1 MLVAKARKGEVM
13 MRAMRAESFTGYGGL
28 TLVEVPRPRRA
39 HGRVLVRITA
49 AGVTPLDHTIL
60 SGGHPRAA
68 APLILGNE
76 GAGVVEDPGD
86 SAFSEGARVM
96 FTGPYGVAEDGTYSE
111 WIAVRDEDLC
121 IIPDTIDD
129 AIAGGMPVAYLTA
142 QITLTQAGFEPGKT
156 VLAPAIGGAVGNAV
170 TQLARAQGAAK
181 AISTTTNPA
190 KAERARTLGFG
201 DVIDLSAESL
211 PDGVARLT
219 GGGGVDVVIDSV
231 GGALTGHALGTLALG
246 GVLTSLGYSAG
257 RQTTIDVTDLIWRR
271 ASMSGFSLFAQSH
284 ATKAAA
290 WAAILPLLT
299 SGRVKPL
306 VERAYKLDEAAEA
319 LRHLIEDRPFGRV
332 VLAA

>member
-1 MLVAKARKGEVM
+1 
-13 MRAMRAESFTGYGGL
+13 MRAMRAESFTEYGGL
-28 TLVEVPRPRRA
+28 KLVEVPRPRRA
-39 HGRVLVRITA
+39 DGRVLIRITS

-60 SGGHPRAA
+60 SGEYPRAT

-86 SAFSEGARVM
+86 SGLSAGTRVM

-111 WIAVRDEDLC
+111 WIAVREEDLC

-156 VLAPAIGGAVGNAV
+156 VLASAIGGAVGNAV

-190 KAERARTLGFG
+190 KAQQARALGF
-201 DVIDLSAESL
+201 DNVIDLSGESL
-211 PDGVARLT
+211 TDGVARIT
-219 GGGGVDVVIDSV
+219 AGRGVDVVIDSV
-231 GGALTGHALGTLALG
+231 GGALTGHALATLALG

-257 RQTTIDVTDLIWRR
+257 RKATIDVTDLIW
-271 ASMSGFSLFAQSH
+271 
-284 ATKAAA
+284 
-290 WAAILPLLT
+290 
-299 SGRVKPL
+299 
-306 VERAYKLDEAAEA
+306 
-319 LRHLIEDRPFGRV
+319 
-332 VLAA
+332 